1 MNIKFDWILNV
12 LILFCVMN
20 HAIIVHSQTLFSSS
34 VQTRVLDYFKN
45 NAIRDS
51 LKYKSALFLIK
62 NMPYNYSI
70 YGENVQDYEDSCQRI
85 AFEPQEIRSQKYLQ
99 YSNSTNTNNWHAISD
114 IKKLDAGYLINY
126 VNETVDMWL
135 KQPWSKNYSCDDF
148 INYVLPYRV
157 SYETLS
163 DWRHT
168 ISTEYPYLSN
178 S

>member
-70 YGENVQDYEDSCQRI
+70 YGENVQEYEDSCQRI
-85 AFEPQEIRSQKYLQ
+85 AFEPQEIRS
-99 YSNSTNTNNWHAISD
+99 
-114 IKKLDAGYLINY
+114 
-126 VNETVDMWL
+126 
-135 KQPWSKNYSCDDF
+135 
-148 INYVLPYRV
+148 
-157 SYETLS
+157 
-163 DWRHT
+163 
-168 ISTEYPYLSN
+168 
-178 S
+178 